1 MDRPAQKPDES
12 GGKSAKPPV
21 SQSSSSST
29 SGFAG
34 LGVQFL
40 VVILLFLFGG
50 KWLDARLGTAP
61 WLLILGVFVGAG
73 TGMFVMYRRVFPP
86 EKPAPPPAKPPVL

>member
-1 MDRPAQKPDES
+1 MDGSARKPNDS
-12 GGKSAKPPV
+12 GGKSGSPPAG
-21 SQSSSSST
+21 QSSSSNT

-40 VVILLFLFGG
+40 VVILLCLFGG

-73 TGMFVMYRRVFPP
+73 AGMYVMYRRVFPP
-86 EKPAPPPAKPPVL
+86 EKPPPPSAKPPVV